1 MNHIHLETCPS
12 TQDHLLNLN
21 DLSQNILVSSNFQTT
36 GRGRRTNEWHSG
48 HGSLSM
54 SFTLKPNEVLTLTS
68 AEVSILICEYFKS
81 KIKIKWPNDLINLEG
96 QKCGG
101 VILQKVEETLVVG
114 VGLNMTFIPEDK
126 FDYPVGSILNINA
139 DFNAQSESKKLYSFI
154 LDNRLSATE
163 VKSRWEK
170 ICSHLNKEVILTED
184 SVEFHGKFLGIGDH
198 GQAILES
205 PFEIKELYNGSLRI
219 KN

>member
-1 MNHIHLETCPS
+1 
-12 TQDHLLNLN
+12 
-21 DLSQNILVSSNFQTT
+21 
-36 GRGRRTNEWHSG
+36 
-48 HGSLSM
+48 M

-81 KIKIKWPNDLINLEG
+81 KIKIKWPNDLINSEG

-101 VILQKVEETLVVG
+101 VILQKVGDTLVVG
-114 VGLNMTFIPEDK
+114 VGLNMTFIPKDK
-126 FDYPVGSILNINA
+126 FDYPVGSILNI
-139 DFNAQSESKKLYSFI
+139 DTKFSAQNESKNLYAFI
-154 LDNRLSATE
+154 LKNRLSRTA
-163 VKSRWEK
+163 VKSRWQK
-170 ICSHLNKEVILTED
+170 LCSHLNKEVVLIEE